1 MDAMNDNNV
10 AETIR
15 AFEQAG
21 FTTGRENIAGMGN
34 VLCVYPPK
42 LNEGQLSEMQEWIR
56 LELKS
61 REIRKQHNVS
71 MQDFYQ
77 AYKEMK

>member
-1 MDAMNDNNV
+1 MDGMNDNRT

-21 FTTGRENIAGMGN
+21 YTTGRENIAGIGN

-42 LNEGQLSEMQEWIR
+42 LNEAQISEMQEWCKV
-56 LELKS
+56 ELKS
-61 REIRKQHNVS
+61 RDLRIQYNVS
-71 MQDFYQ
+71 MEDFYQ
-77 AYKEMK
+77 AYREAK